1 MKNILTLLFLSIS
14 MIGFSQNF
22 IDRNF
27 GQYEDLDETT
37 VIHVTAKSF
46 ELASFVIPTNDDEER
61 ELSEFVGSIEALDLI
76 SVPELATAKTEYAS
90 GKATLDKTFEE
101 LVNVKD
107 KGSRFALYIDQENDI
122 VYELVGIG
130 YDEGDFFVVSV
141 TGAMDLDALSSV
153 INKIDSDK
161 LKPLKKMGSYNAT
174 DFEIYPNPVSTAAGL
189 QVDIPENLIGG
200 EASVIDMN
208 GSVVKRFSI
217 TQGSHRI
224 DTADLTPGT
233 YVVGL
238 EKDSVLIKKQ
248 VVVVR

>member
-1 MKNILTLLFLSIS
+1 MKNILTLLFLSVS

-46 ELASFVIPTNDDEER
+46 ELASFVIPTNDEETK
-61 ELSEFVGSIEALDLI
+61 ELGEFVGSIEALDLI
-76 SVPELATAKTEYAS
+76 SVPDLSIAKSEYAKGRGILEKS
-90 GKATLDKTFEE
+90 FEE

-107 KGSRFALYIDQENDI
+107 KGNRFALYIDQENDI

-130 YDEGDFFVVSV
+130 YDEDDFFVVSV

-153 INKIDSDK
+153 ISKIDSDQ
-161 LKPLKKMGSYNAT
+161 LKPLKKMSEYNTT
-174 DFEIYPNPVSTAAGL
+174 DFEIYPNPVSGATGL
-189 QVDIPENLIGG
+189 NIEIPENLIGG
-200 EASVIDMN
+200 EASVYNMK
-208 GSVVKRFSI
+208 GGVVKTFSI
-217 TQGSHRI
+217 SQGKHTI
-224 DTADLTPGT
+224 DTSDLTPGS

-238 EKDSVLIKKQ
+238 EKGSVLIKKQ